1 MQPITITAGPL
12 AAASVTA
19 ICLAQTP
26 AAAGNLLLNGA
37 TATYGFAGT
46 AAISGNVLTVSAVTS
61 GVLSP
66 GMAVSGAAITSGTTV
81 IGFGTGTGG
90 IGTYILNV
98 AQTFSSAT
106 IYGNAVATLDNP
118 RRVLITA
125 AANESAKTFTIT
137 GIGANGNIVSEVI
150 TGPNIGT
157 AQSVLDY
164 KTVTSITISAAAA
177 GAITVGTSGVG
188 GSRWVSFDA
197 FAPSFISLQCNVTG
211 TINYTVQT
219 TLNDPYDPIT
229 PVAPASV
236 VWVNSSDSAV
246 VGATANQQSNFL
258 FCPVYARILIN
269 SSTGNGSVATTFLQS
284 SSVPF

>member
-12 AAASVTA
+12 TTASVTA

-66 GMAVSGAAITSGTTV
+66 GMAVSGAAITAGTTV

-90 IGTYILNV
+90 VGTYILNTS
-98 AQTFSSAT
+98 QTFSSGT

-150 TGPNIGT
+150 TGPNTTT

-177 GAITVGTSGVG
+177 GAITGIGTSGVG

-197 FAPSFISLQCNVTG
+197 FAPSMISLQCNATG
-211 TINYTVQT
+211 TVNYTVQT
-219 TLNDPYDPIT
+219 TLNDPNDPSTAVT
-229 PVAPASV
+229 PVNVA
-236 VWVNSSDSAV
+236 WVNSSDTAV

-258 FCPVYARILIN
+258 FCPIYARILIN
-269 SSTGNGSVATTFLQS
+269 SGTGSVAATFIQS
-284 SSVPF
+284 SNGPI

>member
-12 AAASVTA
+12 TTASVTA

-66 GMAVSGAAITSGTTV
+66 GMAVSGAAITAGTTV

-90 IGTYILNV
+90 VGTYILNTS
-98 AQTFSSAT
+98 QTFSSGT

-137 GIGANGNIVSEVI
+137 GIGANGNVVSETI
-150 TGPNIGT
+150 TGPNTTT

-177 GAITVGTSGVG
+177 GAITGIGTSGVG

-197 FAPSFISLQCNVTG
+197 FAPSMISLQCNATG
-211 TINYTVQT
+211 TVNYTVQT
-219 TLNDPYDPIT
+219 TLNDPNDPSTAVT
-229 PVAPASV
+229 PVNVA
-236 VWVNSSDSAV
+236 WVNSSDTAV

-258 FCPVYARILIN
+258 FCPIYARILIN
-269 SSTGNGSVATTFLQS
+269 SGTGSVAATFIQS
-284 SSVPF
+284 SNGPI

>member
-1 MQPITITAGPL
+1 MQPITVTAGPL
-12 AAASVTA
+12 TTASATA
-19 ICLAQTP
+19 ICLSQSP

-98 AQTFSSAT
+98 SQTFSSGT
-106 IYGNAVATLDNP
+106 IYGDAVATLDNP
-118 RRVLITA
+118 RRVLITPA
-125 AANESAKTFTIT
+125 GSESAKTFTIT
-137 GIGANGNIVSEVI
+137 GIGANGNTVSEVLA
-150 TGPNIGT
+150 GVNNPAT

-164 KTVTSITISAAAA
+164 KTVTSITISAASA

-188 GSRWVSFDA
+188 GSRWLSFDA
-197 FAPSFISLQCNVTG
+197 FAPSMISLQCNATG

-219 TLNDPYDPIT
+219 TLNDPNDPAT
-229 PVAPASV
+229 PVTPANV
-236 VWVNSSDSAV
+236 AWINSSDTAV
-246 VGATANQQSNFL
+246 VGATANQQSNFM
-258 FCPVYARILIN
+258 FAPVYARILIN
-269 SSTGNGSVATTFLQS
+269 SGAGSVAATFLQS
-284 SSVPF
+284 SNGPK

>member
-12 AAASVTA
+12 TTASVTA

-66 GMAVSGAAITSGTTV
+66 GMAVSGAAITAGTTV

-90 IGTYILNV
+90 VGTYILNTS
-98 AQTFSSAT
+98 QTFSSGT

-137 GIGANGNIVSEVI
+137 GIGANGNVVSETI
-150 TGPNIGT
+150 TGPNTTT

-177 GAITVGTSGVG
+177 GAITGIGTSGVG

-197 FAPSFISLQCNVTG
+197 FAPSMISLQCNATG
-211 TINYTVQT
+211 TVNYTVQT
-219 TLNDPYDPIT
+219 TLNDPNDPSTAVT
-229 PVAPASV
+229 PVNVA
-236 VWVNSSDSAV
+236 WVNSSDTAV

-258 FCPVYARILIN
+258 FCPIYARILIN
-269 SSTGNGSVATTFLQS
+269 SGTGSVAATFIQS
-284 SSVPF
+284 SSVPL

>member
-12 AAASVTA
+12 TTASVTA

-46 AAISGNVLTVSAVTS
+46 AAISGNVLTVSVVTS

-90 IGTYILNV
+90 VGTYILNTS
-98 AQTFSSAT
+98 QTFSSGT

-137 GIGANGNIVSEVI
+137 GIGANGNVVSETI
-150 TGPNIGT
+150 TGPNTTT

-177 GAITVGTSGVG
+177 GAITGIGTSGVG

-197 FAPSFISLQCNVTG
+197 FAPSMISLQCNATG
-211 TINYTVQT
+211 TVNYTVQT
-219 TLNDPYDPIT
+219 TLNDPNDPSTAVT
-229 PVAPASV
+229 PVNVA
-236 VWVNSSDSAV
+236 WVNSSDTAV

-258 FCPVYARILIN
+258 FCPIYARILIN
-269 SSTGNGSVATTFLQS
+269 SGTGSVAATFIQS
-284 SSVPF
+284 SSVPL

>member
-12 AAASVTA
+12 TTASVTA

-66 GMAVSGAAITSGTTV
+66 GMAVSGAAITAGTTV

-90 IGTYILNV
+90 VGTYILNTS
-98 AQTFSSAT
+98 QTFSSGT

-150 TGPNIGT
+150 TGPNTTT

-177 GAITVGTSGVG
+177 GAITGIGTSGVG

-197 FAPSFISLQCNVTG
+197 FAPSMISLQCNATG
-211 TINYTVQT
+211 TVNYTVQT
-219 TLNDPYDPIT
+219 TLNDPNDPSTAVT
-229 PVAPASV
+229 PVNVA
-236 VWVNSSDSAV
+236 WVNSSDTAV

-258 FCPVYARILIN
+258 FCPIYARILIN
-269 SSTGNGSVATTFLQS
+269 SGTGSVAATFIQS
-284 SSVPF
+284 SSVPL

>member
-12 AAASVTA
+12 ATASVTA

-90 IGTYILNV
+90 VGTYILNT
-98 AQTFSSAT
+98 AQTFSSGT

-137 GIGANGNIVSEVI
+137 GIGANGNVVSEII
-150 TGPNIGT
+150 TGPNTTT

-177 GAITVGTSGVG
+177 GAITGIGTSGVG

-197 FAPSFISLQCNVTG
+197 FAPSMISIQCNATG
-211 TINYTVQT
+211 TIDYTLQT
-219 TLNDPYDPIT
+219 TLNDPNDPTTPIT
-229 PVAPASV
+229 PVNVA
-236 VWVNSSDSAV
+236 WVNSSDTAV
-246 VGATANQQSNFL
+246 VNATATKQSNFM
-258 FCPVYARILIN
+258 FAPIYARILIN
-269 SSTGNGSVATTFLQS
+269 SGTGSVAATFLQS
-284 SSVPF
+284 SNGPI

>member
-1 MQPITITAGPL
+1 MQPITVAAGPL
-12 AAASVTA
+12 AAASANA
-19 ICLAQTP
+19 ICLSQTP
-26 AAAGNLLLNGA
+26 AAAGALTLNGA
-37 TATYGFAGT
+37 L
-46 AAISGNVLTVSAVTS
+46 VVS
-61 GVLSP
+61 GV
-66 GMAVSGAAITSGTTV
+66 AIM
-81 IGFGTGTGG
+81 
-90 IGTYILNV
+90 
-98 AQTFSSAT
+98 
-106 IYGNAVATLDNP
+106 DNS

-125 AANESAKTFTIT
+125 AGNESAKTFTVT
-137 GIGANGNIVSEVI
+137 GIGANGSTVSEII
-150 TGPNIGT
+150 TGPNATT

-188 GSRWVSFDA
+188 GSSWVVFDA

-246 VGATANQQSNFL
+246 VGATATQQSNFL
-258 FCPVYARILIN
+258 FCPIYARILIN
-269 SSTGNGSVATTFLQS
+269 SGTGSVATTFLQS
-284 SSVPF
+284 SNGPI

>member
-12 AAASVTA
+12 TTASVTA

-90 IGTYILNV
+90 VGTYILNTS
-98 AQTFSSAT
+98 QTFSSGT

-137 GIGANGNIVSEVI
+137 GIGANGNVVSETI
-150 TGPNIGT
+150 TGPNTTT

-177 GAITVGTSGVG
+177 GAITGIGTSGVG

-197 FAPSFISLQCNVTG
+197 FAPSMISLQCNATG
-211 TINYTVQT
+211 TVNYTVQT
-219 TLNDPYDPIT
+219 TLNDPNDPSTAVT
-229 PVAPASV
+229 PVNVA
-236 VWVNSSDSAV
+236 WVNSSDTAV

-258 FCPVYARILIN
+258 FCPIYARILIN
-269 SSTGNGSVATTFLQS
+269 SGTGSVAATFIQS
-284 SSVPF
+284 SSVPL

>member
-12 AAASVTA
+12 TTASVTA

-90 IGTYILNV
+90 VGTYILNT

-137 GIGANGNIVSEVI
+137 GIGANGNVVSETI
-150 TGPNIGT
+150 TGPNTTT

-164 KTVTSITISAAAA
+164 KTVTSITISAASA
-177 GAITVGTSGVG
+177 GAITGIGTSGVG

-197 FAPSFISLQCNVTG
+197 FAPSMISIQCNATG
-211 TINYTVQT
+211 TIDYTLQT
-219 TLNDPYDPIT
+219 TLNDPNDPSTAVT
-229 PVAPASV
+229 PVNV

-246 VGATANQQSNFL
+246 VNATATKQSNFM
-258 FCPVYARILIN
+258 FCPIYARILIN
-269 SSTGNGSVATTFLQS
+269 SGAGSVAATFLQS
-284 SSVPF
+284 SSVPL

>member
-1 MQPITITAGPL
+1 MQPITVAAGPL
-12 AAASVTA
+12 AAASANA
-19 ICLAQTP
+19 ICLSQTP
-26 AAAGNLLLNGA
+26 AAAGAMALNGA
-37 TATYGFAGT
+37 L
-46 AAISGNVLTVSAVTS
+46 VVS
-61 GVLSP
+61 GV
-66 GMAVSGAAITSGTTV
+66 AVM
-81 IGFGTGTGG
+81 
-90 IGTYILNV
+90 
-98 AQTFSSAT
+98 
-106 IYGNAVATLDNP
+106 DNP

-125 AANESAKTFTIT
+125 AGNESAKTFTVT
-137 GIGANGNIVSEVI
+137 GTGANGNTVSEVI
-150 TGPNIGT
+150 TGPNAAT

-269 SSTGNGSVATTFLQS
+269 SGTGSVATTFLQS

>member
-1 MQPITITAGPL
+1 MQPITVAAGPL
-12 AAASVTA
+12 ATASANA
-19 ICLAQTP
+19 ICLSQTP
-26 AAAGNLLLNGA
+26 AAAGALTLNGA
-37 TATYGFAGT
+37 L
-46 AAISGNVLTVSAVTS
+46 VVS
-61 GVLSP
+61 GV
-66 GMAVSGAAITSGTTV
+66 AIM
-81 IGFGTGTGG
+81 
-90 IGTYILNV
+90 
-98 AQTFSSAT
+98 
-106 IYGNAVATLDNP
+106 DNP

-125 AANESAKTFTIT
+125 AGNESAKTFTIVGT
-137 GIGANGNIVSEVI
+137 NYANAPVSEAV
-150 TGPNIGT
+150 TGPNATT

-188 GSRWVSFDA
+188 GSGWVVFDA

-236 VWVNSSDSAV
+236 VWVNSSDTAV
-246 VGATANQQSNFL
+246 VGATATQQSNFL
-258 FCPVYARILIN
+258 FCPAYARILIN
-269 SSTGNGSVATTFLQS
+269 SGTGSVAATFLQS